1 MGYLIS
7 LEIGTPPQKFNLT
20 LDTGSSDLWV
30 PYVDDETCKSQK
42 NGCPGG
48 SFDPTTSSTF
58 ANDTSHTN
66 FTALYGDGTKDI
78 GYYFYDTV
86 TLGGTTVKNFTMGL
100 AETTLDGTITNDG
113 QGICGISYR
122 SGEAAEGWSHPTIY
136 EEMVLQGLIDR
147 SAYSLYLNDF
157 QSGEGSIL
165 FGGVDS
171 SKYHGDLT
179 VLPLQ
184 PDQNG
189 SYNAFWVALTG
200 VSIKDDQG
208 TNSLTADDFTGV
220 YALLDSG
227 TTSTR
232 LPADIWNALVEDL
245 GIVVTSKGYFVPCAL
260 ADIDSGITFTFG
272 GSSGPTPMVPFSAL
286 MYPFVAATS
295 DEGVPLCYFL
305 AGPSVQGLTILGDS
319 FLRSAYVVYDI
330 PNNQV
335 SIASAALN
343 DTATSITAIPTGTS
357 IPRASSTA
365 TLLLPYSDA
374 IASASASAIT
384 SYAGGSATMS
394 FSALSTALS
403 SEVACASASKT
414 NSGRKA
420 SSTDST
426 SAACTHSISM
436 LSGIASV
443 LIALT
448 ASVIF

>member
-1 MGYLIS
+1 MRANTRMLSTLTAAS
-7 LEIGTPPQKFNLT
+7 LLSALASAGHVEITLQTRSSHGPSLKARNVEPADVPLTIGENLTIGTPPQKFNLT

-357 IPRASSTA
+357 IPLQAARQPCYSRIQ
-365 TLLLPYSDA
+365 TLSPPPRHRQLPR
-374 IASASASAIT
+374 
-384 SYAGGSATMS
+384 MR
-394 FSALSTALS
+394 
-403 SEVACASASKT
+403 EVQ
-414 NSGRKA
+414 RR
-420 SSTDST
+420 
-426 SAACTHSISM
+426 
-436 LSGIASV
+436 
-443 LIALT
+443 
-448 ASVIF
+448 